1 MRVASILHKE
11 DGVINAPAMIGS
23 TRPPRYALLRAA
35 ALAIATLAMGV
46 AVSGAVARATV
57 LAWAV
62 AAMALITFGATYH
75 LKH

>member
-1 MRVASILHKE
+1 MLRASALAVAS
-11 DGVINAPAMIGS
+11 
-23 TRPPRYALLRAA
+23 
-35 ALAIATLAMGV
+35 LAMGL
-46 AVSGAVARATV
+46 AVTGAVARATV

>member
-1 MRVASILHKE
+1 
-11 DGVINAPAMIGS
+11 MIRS
-23 TRPPRYALLRAA
+23 SPTPPRYALLRVT
-35 ALAIATLAMGV
+35 ALAIAALAMV
-46 AVSGAVARATV
+46 IAVTGAVASATV

>member
-1 MRVASILHKE
+1 MTSSS
-11 DGVINAPAMIGS
+11 P
-23 TRPPRYALLRAA
+23 PPRYALLRAS
-35 ALAIATLAMGV
+35 ALTIASLAMAIAVT
-46 AVSGAVARATV
+46 GAVARATV